1 MEEVKLSREEKR
13 NEVTIK
19 IFNWFRQERRI
30 VNISVKLLSEE
41 YVAVDK
47 EEGAPEGLMLSIFF
61 RGHWNISK
69 VCGSDTQEEDVFWR
83 LLSDEDLV
91 VNDEISA
98 VP

>member
-1 MEEVKLSREEKR
+1 VEEVKVSREEKR
-13 NEVTIK
+13 NEVIIK
-19 IFNWFRQERRI
+19 ISNWFRQERRI
-30 VNISVKLLSEE
+30 VNISVKLLSKE
-41 YVAVDK
+41 YVALDK

-61 RGHWNISK
+61 RGHWNISRI
-69 VCGSDTQEEDVFWR
+69 CGSNTREEDIFWR

>member
-1 MEEVKLSREEKR
+1 VEEVKLSREEKR
-13 NEVTIK
+13 NEVIIK
-19 IFNWFRQERRI
+19 IFDWFRQERRI

-61 RGHWNISK
+61 RGRWNINK
-69 VCGSDTQEEDVFWR
+69 ICGSDTREEDVFWR